1 MSEATISNPS
11 TKMAADAV
19 VSVRDLQVEFPTQ
32 IGVVRAL
39 NGVTFDVPRGRV
51 LGIVG
56 ESGSGKSVTARA
68 ILRIIER
75 PGRIVNG
82 DILFRPGVERKGGG
96 RATRRNR
103 GRTGAVKETAPEAG
117 TANGDDTATGQA
129 PADNSRGVV
138 DLTAL
143 DPTGDRIRAIRGQE
157 ISMIFQEPM
166 TSLNPVYTVGDQI
179 AEAILLHQTPDK
191 NEANKRAVDM
201 LRRVGMPN
209 PERIAKSYPHQ
220 LSGGMRQR
228 AMIAMALS
236 CTPTLLI
243 ADEPTTALD
252 VTTEA
257 QILELMRELQD
268 EYGMSIM
275 FITHSMGVVA
285 QLCDEVVVM
294 YLGRVV
300 ERRTGRRHLPRPQ
313 APLHRLAAAVDP
325 PDRRQP
331 RNAAGGHQGIGA
343 RPVLHRSGLP
353 LPPALSKCDEGVVRH
368 GAAGGSSGGRQARPQ
383 RPVPPLPGQ
392 HTCRGRVRVRRRHRG
407 QVGGN
412 VNDVLLEVSNLK
424 KHFPI
429 KQGFL
434 RRTVG
439 HVKAVDGVNLSVN
452 RGETFSIVGESGC
465 GKSTTG
471 RTILRLEE
479 PTEAR

>member
-82 DILFRPGVERKGGG
+82 DILFRPGVERQGGG

-103 GRTGAVKETAPEAG
+103 GRTGTGGPREAAAQAGPTEG
-117 TANGDDTATGQA
+117 TDTATQA
-129 PADNSRGVV
+129 PAENSQGVV
-138 DLTAL
+138 DLTSL

-179 AEAILLHQTPDK
+179 AEAILLHQTPDR
-191 NEANKRAVDM
+191 NEANRRAVEM

-209 PERIAKSYPHQ
+209 PDRIAKSYPHQ

-300 ERRTGRRHLPRPQ
+300 ERAPVDDIFHDPKHPYTVSLLRSIPR
-313 APLHRLAAAVDP
+313 
-325 PDRRQP
+325 
-331 RNAAGGHQGIGA
+331 IG
-343 RPVLHRSGLP
+343 
-353 LPPALSKCDEGVVRH
+353 
-368 GAAGGSSGGRQARPQ
+368 
-383 RPVPPLPGQ
+383 
-392 HTCRGRVRVRRRHRG
+392 
-407 QVGGN
+407 
-412 VNDVLLEVSNLK
+412 
-424 KHFPI
+424 
-429 KQGFL
+429 
-434 RRTVG
+434 
-439 HVKAVDGVNLSVN
+439 VN
-452 RGETFSIVGESGC
+452 RGTPLEVIKGSVPDPYSTVPGC
-465 GKSTTG
+465 PFHPRCPSAMKGLCDTVLPVEAPVEGKADHNVRCHLYPGST
-471 RTILRLEE
+471 
-479 PTEAR
+479 PAEAASASAAAGK